1 MNNRETNEN
10 WSGRIA
16 LMVAHCAGMV
26 DLVALPVWIG
36 TLMSRYGM
44 APQQAGTLVTLFL
57 LGAVASSLFCAPRFQ
72 RLDKRAVATAG
83 FAVSALAFLGLAT
96 TSEYTVMAG
105 LHGLAGVAAGSALSV
120 THGTAG
126 LSANPHRM
134 FALCGMA
141 LGVFAIVFLGTLP
154 GIVAANEGTALFIAL
169 AAVMLVAACTSAAMF
184 PRGADATGRAGRA
197 GGAATS
203 PHPSA
208 GASDAAAPPAPV
220 SSAVWFAALGIGC
233 MGLVQ
238 AMMFSFLERI
248 GADRGYTTA
257 AVTGVLIA
265 LGFVNLFPAPLAA
278 LLEKRWPAR
287 LVVLAGPVLQAALA
301 LTIAHGGSF
310 ASYAGA
316 GAVFAAVM
324 IFTHTFAFG
333 LVAQLEPGGRALS
346 ATPAMLMVGAA
357 IGPVLGGTLVQQAG
371 YGMLGTAAVVIAIIA
386 VVCFARAGRQF
397 IVRSLP

>member
-1 MNNRETNEN
+1 MNNRQSSVSSNNES

-16 LMVAHCAGMV
+16 LMIAHCAGMV

-96 TSEYTVMAG
+96 TSEYTAMAG
-105 LHGLAGVAAGSALSV
+105 LHGLAGIAAGSALSV

-154 GIVAANEGTALFIAL
+154 GIVAANGGTALFIAL
-169 AAVMLVAACTSAAMF
+169 AVVMLVAACTSAVMF
-184 PRGADATGRAGRA
+184 PRGASRAA
-197 GGAATS
+197 NAAASPHSGAA
-203 PHPSA
+203 H
-208 GASDAAAPPAPV
+208 GAAQPKPV